1 MGVKVGSKALVL
13 NEQIIKYGAGDE
25 ITRLTF
31 AQKIILPTALTT
43 YYNVEL
49 SNESGTIS
57 SVSQAGP
64 NRFRFNLRQG
74 LRQIAMVNYISEDG
88 RTFTLEDAYPGNVL
102 EFEEPLF
109 ITHMDNDILS
119 EFFVNANVDFT
130 GIYTAQPN
138 GESLSWEKQDVGIET
153 TADKVLPGY
162 KVYTNEGVITGTFG
176 QNKTPEENL
185 AVIGLAE
192 DFLHQPTPRYLF
204 QDYQGRK
211 MPIDLRELTFDEPTQ
226 YSWMFNQ
233 SQLEAVDASALDMSH
248 AVNIAFMFG
257 SMPNLKR
264 LDCSGW
270 ELDGDTLTGMNH
282 FCSGNSAL
290 EEIVMFNVHPTCQDM
305 HVEGMFSGC
314 SSLRRIDCSGIIV
327 DSISTGGYAGLDSFA
342 TSCSSLEFLDIS
354 GFTFNS
360 EHLAYRDPFTNVP
373 TDCLIVVRST
383 TEKNAL
389 TSKYPRMTNI
399 KTKAEYTG
407 QEV

>member
-1 MGVKVGSKALVL
+1 MAVEVGSKALVL
-13 NEQIIKYGAGDE
+13 NEQIIKYGVGDE

-43 YYNVEL
+43 YYNMEL
-49 SNESGTIS
+49 SNESGTMS
-57 SVSQAGP
+57 ASSQAGP
-64 NRFRFNLRQG
+64 NQFMFDLRQDWEP
-74 LRQIAMVNYISEDG
+74 IAMVYYTSEDG
-88 RTFTLEDAYPGNVL
+88 RTFTLEDAHGGNVF
-102 EFEEPLF
+102 EFEEPLS
-109 ITHMDNDILS
+109 ITYIENDILS
-119 EFFVNANVDFT
+119 EFLVNANVDFT

-162 KVYTNEGVITGTFG
+162 KVYTNEGVIVGTFG
-176 QNKTPEENL
+176 QNKTSEENL
-185 AVIGLAE
+185 AVVGLAE

-204 QDYQGRK
+204 QNYQGRK
-211 MPIDLRELTFDEPTQ
+211 MPIDLRKLTFDEPTH

-233 SQLEAVDASALDMSH
+233 SQLEEVDASALDMSH
-248 AVNIAFMFG
+248 AVNITQMYA

-282 FCSGNSAL
+282 FCSGSSAL
-290 EEIVMFNVHPTCQDM
+290 EEIVMFSVHPTCQDM

-327 DSISTGGYAGLDSFA
+327 DSISTGGYAGLDCFVSG
-342 TSCSSLEFLDIS
+342 CSSLEFLDIS

-360 EHLAYRDPFTNVP
+360 NHLAYRDPFTNVP
-373 TDCLIVVRST
+373 TNCLIVVRST